1 MRCFGLKNWGSKG
14 RVNVIGAI
22 LDDKLLNIS
31 IFNNN
36 IDSDIFLAWIKELTK
51 VIPEKSVL
59 VLDNA
64 SFHKREEISLI
75 IKDKDCILEFLP
87 PYSPDLNPIEKKWAQ
102 AKKLRQKYLCT
113 PYELFEKYMTN

>member
-1 MRCFGLKNWGSKG
+1 MRCFGLKNWGTKG

-31 IFNNN
+31 IFNNT
-36 IDSDIFLAWIKELTK
+36 IDSDIFLAWIKELIK

-64 SFHKREEISLI
+64 SFHKRE
-75 IKDKDCILEFLP
+75 
-87 PYSPDLNPIEKKWAQ
+87 
-102 AKKLRQKYLCT
+102 
-113 PYELFEKYMTN
+113 